1 MPDKIA
7 DAPEAAA
14 MADPEDLARKLE
26 KLERRQARNQRAA
39 HAQGLLLG
47 ICSMLKPGDV
57 VLDCGANVGAVT
69 LPLARTGAHVHAF
82 EPDTYAFGKLGK
94 ATQGLENVTLHNV
107 AVGTTSGSIKLM
119 RAGNFDKNPRGA
131 SVKSTVIGGGR
142 MIAEGGQN
150 TIDVA
155 MLSLPDFIGDIC
167 GKHGEVAFLKMD
179 IEGAEL
185 DILERMLELGLFD
198 KVRLTVAETHEN
210 KFKAL
215 RPRFRELRERVA
227 AAYPLTRVNLD
238 WV

>member
-1 MPDKIA
+1 MPDDVA
-7 DAPEAAA
+7 ETTEPS
-14 MADPEDLARKLE
+14 DLAEKLA
-26 KLERRQARNQRAA
+26 KLERRQERNQRAA
-39 HAQGLLLG
+39 HARGLMLG

-69 LPLARTGAHVHAF
+69 VPLAQTGAHIHAF
-82 EPDTYAFGKLGK
+82 EPDPYAFGKLAK
-94 ATQGLENVTLHNV
+94 ATAELPNVTRHNA

-142 MIAEGGQN
+142 MIAEDGEN

-155 MLSLPDFIGDIC
+155 MLSLPDFIDEIC
-167 GKHGEVAFLKMD
+167 AKHGEVAFLKMD

-185 DILERMLELGLFD
+185 DILEKMLELGLFD

-210 KFKAL
+210 KFKSL
-215 RPRFRELRERVA
+215 RPRFKELREKVA
-227 AAYPLTRVNLD
+227 GAYPMTRVNLD